1 MSTQRKI
8 VRTIDKAVS
17 DFDKSIPRVQRE
29 IFSEIEIILL
39 SLDVD
44 KQGNIKT
51 TAANLRKIKTLKK
64 RINRAI
70 LDPDYISAVRKYTK
84 DFTDVTTVYNDYFK
98 RVFDDYSKPSSLT
111 QIKIDTIKEVTTLL
125 TETGIQA
132 NITNPISTILK
143 ENVQSGAGFG
153 NTAQRIR
160 DFLTDNKTGKGA
172 LDRYTN
178 VIINDTLN
186 TYARTFSNL
195 VSEDLDLNW
204 WRYVG
209 ALVKGSRPWCQSM
222 TGKEWVHRS
231 ELPKLP
237 HIFSVKQVPLNPKTG
252 LPQGM
257 KAGTNGNNILV
268 LAGGWN
274 CNHQF
279 IPVSE
284 FAVPKDIRNRFE

>member
-1 MSTQRKI
+1 MSTPKRI

-17 DFDKSIPRVQRE
+17 DFDKSIPRVQRG
-29 IFSEIEIILL
+29 IFAEIELILR

-51 TAANLRKIKTLKK
+51 TSANLRKIKTLKK

-70 LDPDYISAVRKYTK
+70 LDPKYITSVQRYAK
-84 DFTDVTTVYNDYFK
+84 DFTDVTKVYDDYFK
-98 RVFDDYSKPSSLT
+98 RVFSDYSKPSIIN
-111 QIKIDTIKEVTTLL
+111 QIKVEAVADVKVLL

-132 NITNPISTILK
+132 NITAPITTILK
-143 ENVQSGAGFG
+143 ENVQAGAGFG
-153 NTAQRIR
+153 NTSQRIR

-178 VIINDTLN
+178 VIVNDTIN
-186 TYARTFSNL
+186 TYARTFANL

-204 WRYVG
+204 FRYVG
-209 ALVKGSRPWCQSM
+209 SLVAGSRPWCQSM
-222 TGKEWVHRS
+222 IGKQWVHRS

-237 HIFSVKQVPLNPKTG
+237 HIFPFKQVPLNPKTG

-257 KAGTNGNNILV
+257 KAGTNGSNILV

-284 FAVPKDIRNRFE
+284 FAVPKDIRARFE